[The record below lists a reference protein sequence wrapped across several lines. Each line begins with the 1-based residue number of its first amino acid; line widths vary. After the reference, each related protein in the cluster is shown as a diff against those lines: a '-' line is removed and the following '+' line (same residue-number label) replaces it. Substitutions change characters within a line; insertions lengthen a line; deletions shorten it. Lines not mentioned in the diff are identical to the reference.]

1 MDKDNMLYKIEDAK
15 PSYDDLALHAADLDD
30 EVRHNRMVI
39 KALNDHI
46 GYLSDTIDKLK
57 CENRRLDL
65 ERVSET
71 KRANEL
77 LDERIELTN
86 KVGCD
91 IRTLI
96 DSFEE
101 DIIIKVDGKVIFV
114 PYDRKRYDFIEGNI
128 HCKPRQQDKEDI
140 EYTVS
145 IDDYGTYWCLL
156 KDVRKDYKL

>member
-1 MDKDNMLYKIEDAK
+1 MDKDNMLDKIEVAK
-15 PSYDDLALHAADLDD
+15 PSYDDLSLQVADLDD
-30 EVRHNRMVI
+30 EVNHNRMVI

-57 CENRRLDL
+57 WDNRRLDQ

-71 KRANEL
+71 RRANKL
-77 LDERIELTN
+77 LDERIELSN

-101 DIIIKVDGKVIFV
+101 DIIILVDGKEMFV
-114 PYDRKRYDFIEGNI
+114 PYDKKRYDFIEGNI
-128 HCKPRQQDKEDI
+128 HCTPRQQDDEGI

-145 IDDYGTYWCLL
+145 IDDYGTYWLL
-156 KDVRKDYKL
+156 LGDARRG